1 MRTLVL
7 SLVLLVTAAPS
18 LPGTRSQ
25 KACDGAGP
33 YWPTATLAVTGG
45 TAWVACKEEGRVV
58 RVTLSSGALR
68 STPVSG
74 SPIAVIAG
82 LGAVWSLDSGG
93 VVSRLD
99 LKSGRVTGEDRNG
112 RGGAVQPLD
121 RRRVALV
128 GGRPG
133 GHGPADRSGAT
144 EGRRPHPG
152 RRRAC
157 GHGLPRQ
164 AGVGDQPPRSRPRRD
179 RHGDEPAPE
188 ARQRPGGRAGADR
201 VGGGI
206 ALGDRP
212 RHRPAP
218 ARPGDRRRQ
227 GDDRDRRRR
236 HRRRRERRLAV
247 GAGARGG
254 GRQGAASRPWRR
266 SGASTP
272 ARGR

>member
-18 LPGTRSQ
+18 LPGARSQ

-33 YWPTATLAVTGG
+33 YWPTGHARRHGRHCLGRLQGGGPRRSRHALVGLAPLDAGG
-45 TAWVACKEEGRVV
+45 RLADRRDRRARRRLVARLGR
-58 RVTLSSGALR
+58 RRL
-68 STPVSG
+68 TPRPQERPG
-74 SPIAVIAG
+74 H
-82 LGAVWSLDSGG
+82 
-93 VVSRLD
+93 
-99 LKSGRVTGEDRNG
+99 GEDRDG
-112 RGGAVQPLD
+112 GGGAVQPLD
-121 RRRVALV
+121 RRRLALV
-128 GGRPG
+128 GRRPG

-152 RRRAC
+152 GRRAR

-188 ARQRPGGRAGADR
+188 ARQRPGGRAGAAR
-201 VGGGI
+201 LGGGI

-236 HRRRRERRLAV
+236 HRRRRERQLAL